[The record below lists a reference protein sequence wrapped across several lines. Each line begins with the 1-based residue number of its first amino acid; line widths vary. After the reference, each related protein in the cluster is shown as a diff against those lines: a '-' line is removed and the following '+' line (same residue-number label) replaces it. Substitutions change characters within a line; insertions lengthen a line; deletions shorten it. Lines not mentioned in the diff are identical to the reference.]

1 MATATINNLLEN
13 DSISLDVEDFT
24 GSVHRRASGI
34 PKDATVA
41 DLVNT
46 LSDQLRLPQQDAN
59 GRPILYGGQTADGV
73 GLNPSDRI
81 GDVLRQ
87 DDVVR
92 LTKSVTAG

>member
-1 MATATINNLLEN
+1 MVTETRELMGN
-13 DSISLDVEDFT
+13 DSIAFDVEDFT
-24 GSVHRRASGI
+24 GSVRRRAGGV

-41 DLVNT
+41 EL
-46 LSDQLRLPQQDAN
+46 LGSLAEQMHLEQQDAN
-59 GRPILYGGQTADGV
+59 GRPVIYGAQTADGV
-73 GLNPSDRI
+73 VLNPGDRI